1 MGERRVKPKS
11 RKPTFLWQ
19 GVLILAPMLVLAK
32 LGALALWQDKRMAQ
46 HEAKLRAQ
54 DAAEEAA
61 QLIWN
66 DLQSL
71 DDSPSARSAHS
82 GNKRIQAVNH
92 VSRFSSSRSFYY
104 SGPTKRFDIDHAGRL
119 VFPLPYESAPVP
131 RPLDLRDLS
140 ESQRAAWDMARTK
153 GADADVEV
161 LLRAAAES
169 YRQFLASA
177 PPTNFAA
184 AAHFALGNLF
194 AQAND
199 FPGAIT
205 EFSAITNQYSK
216 GISEAGLPFDVLA
229 RFKLFEVQR
238 RAGILRHE
246 DEVRAASDDLLRY
259 VIQFPS
265 ALTPEVLRRTQSIT
279 NETTESGV
287 LINGRLMP
295 WIPEDLRFQAEAEW
309 KEHERLR
316 QIYRTAR
323 PLLAQSRERTAD
335 ATDILP
341 LALSPPSAAISLLW
355 LAPGNDATAAD
366 RSLVWVD
373 PPLKDEPMARNSVP
387 PRPTLVR
394 SGTNL
399 GWQEGNIVKMF
410 PTPAGMKASINER
423 WLLVRMPNESG
434 ATVSCR
440 SGATVRQVIEDA
452 LQRVRMPQYL
462 DASVRLAGTDMI
474 SSNLLRVLVRTG
486 GGKGAGL
493 HWRWENA
500 VEPPAVLASLTRGE
514 AGSALLAV
522 NMHLISPELLY
533 AQQEERATLFRLLI
547 GVSALASIVG
557 FFTAWRAFRKQM
569 RLAEMKSNFVSS
581 VSHELRA
588 PIASVRLMAE
598 GLERGKI
605 SEPAKQQEYFRF
617 ITQECRRLSSMI
629 ENVLDFARIEQGRK
643 QYEFEP
649 TDVAA
654 LVEKTGHLME
664 PYATQ
669 HGVSLRIE
677 KAECTRRKA
686 PMASAPVNVSGAQYV
701 SPSPWETIGSE
712 EAQCVINIDG
722 PAIQQALVNLI
733 DNAIKHSTSGK
744 EVIVHWEIRNS
755 QLLLSVTDDGP
766 GIPPA
771 EHEKIFERFY
781 RLGSELRRET
791 PGVGIGLSIVKHVV
805 EAHGGRII
813 VESAVNEGSCFTM
826 ALPLNH
832 QGTKAPGT

>member
-1 MGERRVKPKS
+1 MGERRVKPKN
-11 RKPTFLWQ
+11 RKPTFFWQ

-66 DLQSL
+66 DLQSR
-71 DDSPSARSAHS
+71 DDLPSSRSTRSAS
-82 GNKRIQAVNH
+82 KRIQAVNS
-92 VSRFSSSRSFYY
+92 VARFSSPRSFYY
-104 SGPTKRFDIDHAGRL
+104 SGQTKRFDVDHAGRL
-119 VFPLPYESAPVP
+119 VFPPPYETTPVP
-131 RPLDLRDLS
+131 QPLNVRELS
-140 ESQRAAWDMARTK
+140 EPQRAAWNTARTK
-153 GADADVEV
+153 GAEADVE
-161 LLRAAAES
+161 LISRAAAES
-169 YRQFLASA
+169 YRQFLALS

-184 AAHFALGNLF
+184 AAHFALGNLLT
-194 AQAND
+194 QTKD
-199 FPGAIT
+199 FPEAIT
-205 EFSAITNQYSK
+205 EFSTITNRYPTSS
-216 GISEAGLPFDVLA
+216 SEAGLPLGVLA

-238 RAGILRHE
+238 RSGILRHD
-246 DEVRAASDDLLRY
+246 DEVRNASDDLLSY
-259 VIQFPS
+259 VIQHPS
-265 ALTPEVLRRTQSIT
+265 ALTAEVLRRTHSIT
-279 NETTESGV
+279 NETTDSGIS
-287 LINGRLMP
+287 INGRLMP
-295 WIPEDLRFQAEAEW
+295 WISEDLRFQAETEW

-316 QIYRTAR
+316 QLYRAAR
-323 PLLAQSRERTAD
+323 PMLAQSRERTAN

-341 LALSPPSAAISLLW
+341 LALAPSSGAISLLW
-355 LAPGNDATAAD
+355 FAPGNDVPAAD
-366 RSLVWVD
+366 SSLVWVD
-373 PPLKDEPMARNSVP
+373 SPPKEEPGPRNGMP
-387 PRPTLVR
+387 ARPTLVR

-399 GWQEGNIVKMF
+399 GWQEGNIVKSF
-410 PTPAGMKASINER
+410 PTPAGMDASINER

-434 ATVSCR
+434 ATVICR
-440 SGATVRQVIEDA
+440 SGATVREIIDA
-452 LQRVRMPQYL
+452 ALERVRMPQYL
-462 DASVRLAGTDMI
+462 NASVRLAGMNMV

-500 VEPPAVLASLTRGE
+500 AEPPAVLGSSTRTE

-557 FFTAWRAFRKQM
+557 FFTAWRAFGKQL

-649 TDVAA
+649 TDVNA
-654 LVEKTGHLME
+654 LVEKTVQLME
-664 PYATQ
+664 PYAAE
-669 HGVSLRIE
+669 HGVTLRVEKIE
-677 KAECTRRKA
+677 SEERKVETA
-686 PMASAPVNVSGAQYV
+686 NASTNARSASSPWGEGRGEGAQC
-701 SPSPWETIGSE
+701 
-712 EAQCVINIDG
+712 AADIDG
-722 PAIQQALVNLI
+722 PAVQQALVNLI
-733 DNAIKHSTSGK
+733 DNAIKHSLNGE
-744 EVIVHWEIRNS
+744 EVIVRLEIENA
-755 QLLLSVTDDGP
+755 QLSLSVTDHGP

-805 EAHGGRII
+805 EAHGGR
-813 VESAVNEGSCFTM
+813 VRVTSAVGEGSRFAM
-826 ALPLNH
+826 ELPLNH
-832 QGTKAPGT
+832 QGTKAPRE